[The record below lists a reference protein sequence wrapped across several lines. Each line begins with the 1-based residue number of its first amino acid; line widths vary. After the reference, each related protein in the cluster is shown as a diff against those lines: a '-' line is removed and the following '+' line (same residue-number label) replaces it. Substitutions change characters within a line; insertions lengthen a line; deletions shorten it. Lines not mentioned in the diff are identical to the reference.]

1 LLPIGSHANIRY
13 FCGMWDWQRTIQFI
27 SFLLTSAILVGL
39 LIGVGWLYKFGKI
52 DTTDAILIYILGQ
65 FVDQFRRLVSKYNK
79 VDMPEK

>member
-1 LLPIGSHANIRY
+1 
-13 FCGMWDWQRTIQFI
+13 MWDWQRTIQFI